1 MLLLFFKDEIN
12 LPLSIQDYMPVAF
25 FAVGL
30 FFVAKLISNHNIQAG
45 NLAFL
50 GGVLVTLGGLF
61 KASWK
66 LIQALGGSDIPF
78 LNHSLFTLM
87 SAGFICLA
95 WAFWQS
101 RESRSDAGKL
111 WVVPG
116 VLILLVWSIAGYFGF
131 LTESRAWFFILLGV
145 TTLANLAL
153 LFQLIHLAWQNK
165 LWLAVGL
172 FLINLIVV
180 FLLAR
185 SSDQT
190 VTLQWIKQIINT
202 ISQLSFAVASWK
214 LLQNHRLGLDN
225 KS

>member
-1 MLLLFFKDEIN
+1 MFIFVKDEIS
-12 LPLSIQDYMPVAF
+12 LPLAIQDYLPVAL

-30 FFVAKLISNHNIQAG
+30 FFVAKMISNRNQSAG

-66 LIQALGGSDIPF
+66 LVQAVGGSDIPF
-78 LNHSLFTLM
+78 LNNSLFTLM

-101 RESRSDAGKL
+101 RQSLSSALKI
-111 WVVPG
+111 WFVP
-116 VLILLVWSIAGYFGF
+116 ILLIALIWSIAGYFGF
-131 LTESRAWFFILLGV
+131 FTESRIWFFILLGA

-153 LFQLIHLAWQNK
+153 LFQLIHRAFQNK

-172 FLINLIVV
+172 FLINLIVI

-190 VTLQWIKQIINT
+190 VTLQWVKQIINT
-202 ISQLSFAVASWK
+202 VSQLSFAVASWK
-214 LLQNHRLGLDN
+214 LLQNQVSLEN
-225 KS
+225 

>member
-1 MLLLFFKDEIN
+1 MFILFKDEIN
-12 LPLSIQDYMPVAF
+12 LPLAIQDYLPVTL

-30 FFVAKLISNHNIQAG
+30 FFIAKMISNRNKEAG
-45 NLAFL
+45 NLAFF

-66 LIQALGGSDIPF
+66 LIQAAGGSDIPF
-78 LNHSLFTLM
+78 LNNSLFTLM

-95 WAFWQS
+95 WAFWKS
-101 RESRSDAGKL
+101 RQRTTDPIKL
-111 WVVPG
+111 WVVPI
-116 VLILLVWSIAGYFGF
+116 VLIALFWLVAGYIGF
-131 LTESRAWFFILLGV
+131 FTESRAWFFILLGA

-153 LFQLIHLAWQNK
+153 LFQLIHQSFRQK

-172 FLINLIVV
+172 FLINLIVI

-190 VTLQWIKQIINT
+190 VTLQWVKQLINT
-202 ISQLSFAVASWK
+202 VSQFSFAVASWK
-214 LLQNHRLGLDN
+214 LLQNQVSLD
-225 KS
+225 